1 MRRRPE
7 ELCQNITAIVHRAEA
22 QPEATDLKVKG
33 ESGVSLWARGGDGT
47 DHTTRIVVYSQV
59 AGGVCGAAAV
69 DWCESNL
76 NIDMQR
82 QYQLRML
89 QAYAK
94 LQKFTVKP
102 IKGSKLLGWKDVY
115 ANVKR
120 RRAKSS

>member
-1 MRRRPE
+1 ME
-7 ELCQNITAIVHRAEA
+7 NV
-22 QPEATDLKVKG
+22 D
-33 ESGVSLWARGGDGT
+33 GDGG
-47 DHTTRIVVYSQV
+47 S
-59 AGGVCGAAAV
+59 VCGAAAV
-69 DWCESNL
+69 DWCEDNL

-89 QAYAK
+89 QAYAR

-120 RRAKSS
+120 RRAS